1 MKLKKKV
8 ERDKAQTKTDS
19 ILSLV
24 SIIRNENQH

>member
-8 ERDKAQTKTDS
+8 ERDKTQTKTDS